1 MERLLVIDQDRA
13 AAERFGLACLKK
25 NAGLIIAENLCEA
38 VRALLNE
45 TVSMIVIDAGA
56 FRLAP
61 REHATLFERVAPS
74 VPVVVLVRPDTRLE
88 TRVAFELA
96 GFRVISRPVTPEDL
110 LEKIVVA

>member
-25 NAGLIIAENLCEA
+25 NVGLIIADNLCEG

-45 TVSMIVIDAGA
+45 VVSVIVVDAGVL
-56 FRLAP
+56 RLAP

-74 VPVVVLVRPDTRLE
+74 VPVVVVVRPETRLE

-96 GFRVISRPVTPEDL
+96 GFRAVARPITPEDL
-110 LEKIVVA
+110 LEKIDR